1 MAQKHSQKQGRGGG
15 EPSLRDQI
23 KESGETEADPLKAAA
38 REDRLDRKFFGRE
51 FLTWLI
57 YQADD
62 DGGGGHFKEEDGGPF
77 RVHLGERV
85 TLKALGEGAGEIA
98 ARGAAPAQSAE
109 IRYAIA
115 GGLTVR
121 EADLVLTRGDQV
133 FQAAVSAELFD
144 LRRVKLPALLSEDDV
159 SRAEERLQLLDD
171 LIAMLRAAYRDFL
184 RARLKPT
191 WESEDVPR
199 LRLWLA
205 RSILEKK
212 QLAVELEGEA
222 QKGRRAERH
231 VN

>member
-1 MAQKHSQKQGRGGG
+1 MAGRPQRG

-62 DGGGGHFKEEDGGPF
+62 DGGGGHFKDEDGGGSF
-77 RVHLGERV
+77 RVHIGERV
-85 TLKALGEGAGEIA
+85 TLRALGEGAGEIA
-98 ARGAAPAQSAE
+98 QKGGAPAQTAE
-109 IRYAIA
+109 LRYAVA

-171 LIAMLRAAYRDFL
+171 LIGMLRTAYRTFL
-184 RARLKPT
+184 RARLRPT
-191 WESEDVPR
+191 WESEDVPK
-199 LRLWLA
+199 LRVWLA

-212 QLAVELEGEA
+212 QLAVELGDGSGR
-222 QKGRRAERH
+222 QKERH